1 MNGLINIKILNTR
14 NMFLI
19 LLFCSNLYG
28 QLSTKFYSKYG
39 GDGRDLGYGGKET
52 FIKKQYIVI
61 GSTSSFGNGSSDAY
75 LFLIDS
81 VGQILWQKS
90 FGGSNADI
98 GKSVIINPIDSG
110 YIFTGFTS
118 SFGNGGYDVYLV
130 RTDKNG
136 NLIWQ
141 SSFGGLDWE
150 FGNDLTFSQDGNL
163 IICGETYS
171 SKYGKKDGY
180 VIKVNKNNGAV
191 IWEKKYGGSED
202 DELKSIKLTSDSK
215 ITIIGN
221 TKSLGDINGD
231 FWLLKLN
238 NNGDSLDSKRLGNSN
253 KKEIFYDFIEDKNAN
268 LVSCGSY
275 DTSFNNSGKNISYI
289 IKTNL
294 NGNFISDLKHAG
306 GFTDEDKFYSITNSK
321 DGNKYFLSRY
331 VFNGSNSIDIQP
343 ILIHDYNYNWIEAT
357 TYGGYGIDIVAKVS
371 STSDNGF
378 LMIGNTLSYGAI
390 SNDVFVL
397 KLDSLILNS
406 NNIVSVND
414 NNSIK
419 NKKNIFYNNNII
431 NFENTNSENIYFQI
445 FNYAGNI
452 VQEGL
457 TSSNNINLSL
467 NLTDGLY
474 LININKIGFLKFM
487 KCKLNE

>member
-1 MNGLINIKILNTR
+1 MNNLFHTKILKIKSI
-14 NMFLI
+14 FLLI
-19 LLFCSNLYG
+19 FFCSNLHS
-28 QLSTKFYSKYG
+28 QLSNKFYAKYG
-39 GDGRDLGYGGKET
+39 GVGRDIGYGGKET

-81 VGQILWQKS
+81 VGQIIWQKS

-98 GKSVIINPIDSG
+98 GKSVIIDPVDSG

-118 SFGNGGYDVYLV
+118 SIGNGGFDVYLV

-141 SSFGGLDWE
+141 TSFGGLDWE
-150 FGNDLTFSQDGNL
+150 FGNDLIFSQDSN
-163 IICGETYS
+163 IIVCGETYT

-180 VIKVNKNNGAV
+180 VIKFNKNNGAV

-202 DELKSIKLTSDSK
+202 DELKSIKITSDNK

-221 TKSLGDINGD
+221 TKSLGDTNGD

-238 NNGDSLDSKRLGNSN
+238 NNGDSLDSKRLGYLN
-253 KKEIFYDFIEDKNAN
+253 KKEIFYDFIEDNN
-268 LVSCGSY
+268 TNIVSCGSY
-275 DTSFNNSGKNISYI
+275 DTSYNNSGKNISYI

-306 GFTDEDKFYSITNSK
+306 GFTNEDKFYCITNSK
-321 DGNKYFLSRY
+321 AGNKYFLSRH
-331 VFNGSNSIDIQP
+331 VFNGGNSIDIQP
-343 ILIHDYNYNWIEAT
+343 ILIHDYSYNWIEGT
-357 TYGGYGIDIVAKVS
+357 TYGGYDIDVATKVS

-406 NNIVSVND
+406 NNIVSVDENK
-414 NNSIK
+414 STK
-419 NKKNIFYNNNII
+419 NKKNIYYNNNII

-445 FNYAGNI
+445 YNYAGKI

-457 TSSNNINLSL
+457 TNTNIINMSL
-467 NLTDGLY
+467 NLTDGIY
-474 LININKIGFLKFM
+474 LININKVGFLKFM
-487 KCKLNE
+487 KYKIE